1 MGLLSGARKLPTEAN
16 DEIGTVSRGRFPFRS
31 TVGAAVAHSA
41 SEVMI
46 ERGVGWLPGTES
58 RRARTTGSTATG
70 SIGSGLVPRTTR
82 PHHQEQN
89 DLKNCA
95 ADEQQCPDKESD
107 DGG

>member
-1 MGLLSGARKLPTEAN
+1 M
-16 DEIGTVSRGRFPFRS
+16 
-31 TVGAAVAHSA
+31 
-41 SEVMI
+41 
-46 ERGVGWLPGTES
+46 
-58 RRARTTGSTATG
+58 
-70 SIGSGLVPRTTR
+70 TR